1 MNNGKSSGSDGFTVD
16 FFNFFLKD
24 IGAFV
29 FRSLKY
35 GYESGNLSQFQSQG
49 VITCIPKGGKD
60 RRYMGN
66 WRPISLLNTDLK
78 IASAVLANRLK
89 QVLSFI
95 KRDTQKGF
103 KKNRFMGE
111 NTRLLYDL
119 MHYLEEN
126 DLDGL
131 LLLVDFEKAFD
142 SIEWEFLIKA
152 LKSFNFG
159 PSKWFKTL
167 YAESNSCVINNG
179 HMSNFFNLERGCRQ
193 VDPLSPYLF
202 IIGVEL
208 LSLNIKSNPQI
219 K

>member
-1 MNNGKSSGSDGFTVD
+1 VLTFKEIKHLSDYRTVGLSD
-16 FFNFFLKD
+16 YRSDPD

-95 KRDTQKGF
+95 IGDTQKGF
-103 KKNRFMGE
+103 MKNRFMGE

-126 DLDGL
+126 YLDGL

-159 PSKWFKTL
+159 PSICKWFKTL
-167 YAESNSCVINNG
+167 YAE
-179 HMSNFFNLERGCRQ
+179 
-193 VDPLSPYLF
+193 
-202 IIGVEL
+202 
-208 LSLNIKSNPQI
+208 
-219 K
+219 